1 VQIARIAWVGLSSV
15 VQNDAQQRVLDR
27 EGSPIG
33 VMSPSRRCEPP
44 FSSLDAR
51 RRHMECYRHCLCVG
65 KGVCFFCAAFL
76 STAAPRRGILP
87 DLEQQPSPKRF
98 L

>member
-15 VQNDAQQRVLDR
+15 VQNDAQQRVVDR

-51 RRHMECYRHCLCVG
+51 RRHMECYPPLLVRRKGRMLLLRCFPEHCRTPPG
-65 KGVCFFCAAFL
+65 NP
-76 STAAPRRGILP
+76 PRP
-87 DLEQQPSPKRF
+87 
-98 L
+98 